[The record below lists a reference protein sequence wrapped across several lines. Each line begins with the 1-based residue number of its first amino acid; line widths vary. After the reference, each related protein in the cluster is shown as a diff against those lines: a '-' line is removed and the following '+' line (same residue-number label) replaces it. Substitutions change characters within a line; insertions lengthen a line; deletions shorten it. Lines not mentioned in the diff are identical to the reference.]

1 LLIPKSSIGTF
12 IYYFETMTLTS
23 TPPFYNWVEV
33 TNYNYVSGND
43 AFFLLVID
51 IQPKE
56 LALAAGCILSD
67 H

>member
-1 LLIPKSSIGTF
+1 
-12 IYYFETMTLTS
+12 
-23 TPPFYNWVEV
+23 VEV

-43 AFFLLVID
+43 AFFVLVID